1 MTRLFQWLETR
12 LDEGGWVRRA
22 YLVAATVLA
31 WKVTMWGMAFAEKV
45 LQAIIADPARASSVM
60 IDAATLVTAVGAPVM
75 TVLAFAFKNYLD
87 SRK

>member
-12 LDEGGWVRRA
+12 LDEGGWVRRT

-31 WKVTMWGMAFAEKV
+31 WKVTHWSMTFAETTKYSGV
-45 LQAIIADPARASSVM
+45 DAGVVIA
-60 IDAATLVTAVGAPVM
+60 AVGAPVM
-75 TVLAFAFKNYLD
+75 AVLKFAFDAYLE